1 MICTVC
7 GGKIRDEAR
16 FCAHCGQKVHVKKSI
31 VNVEFTDKTSAD
43 TENNQEI
50 DEENKKFIETETLR
64 LFKEKSGEI
73 DFPERGSSKYLSN
86 LEIPSFKG
94 LRGREVHVSITAR
107 DIEKLMEK
115 EGIEFRDGLWKKD
128 FEGICAICSLD
139 DTLDLVYH
147 CIKGKNENKFCC
159 ELHGYLNKKTDVSGI
174 YSQFVFP
181 ENWDGNKIELWKK
194 DITRSEQERREKTL
208 DYYKT
213 GMMEKLYCCVCDEEI
228 DFIEQYQNGGF
239 CEKCKTKKSGEES
252 ESEKLWQLEVGK
264 YRIGSVFEV
273 LDKPDTA
280 TGDLETGQ
288 MYQLK
293 YKKGKRVYMARL
305 DLKGKP
311 VTGKGH
317 WYLGIPHYFK
327 HQPARKITK
336 AYK

>member
-7 GGKIRDEAR
+7 GGKIREEAR

-31 VNVEFTDKTSAD
+31 VNVEFTDKTSGNIED
-43 TENNQEI
+43 NQEV

-64 LFKEKSGEI
+64 IFKEKSSEI
-73 DFPERGSSKYLSN
+73 DFPDRESSKYLSN
-86 LEIPSFKG
+86 LEIPSFTN
-94 LRGREVHVSITAR
+94 LRGRQVHVSITAR
-107 DIEKLMEK
+107 DIERLMEK

-128 FEGICAICSLD
+128 FEGICSICSLD

-159 ELHGYLNKKTDVSGI
+159 ELHGYLDKKTDVSGI

-181 ENWDGNKIELWKK
+181 ENWDSNKIELWKK

-213 GMMEKLYCCVCDEEI
+213 GMMEKIYCCICDKEI
-228 DFIEQYQNGGF
+228 DFIEQYQNSGF
-239 CEKCKTKKSGEES
+239 CETCKTKKVREQS

-264 YRIGSVFEV
+264 YKIGSVFKV
-273 LDKPDTA
+273 IDKPDTG
-280 TGDLETGQ
+280 TGELETGQ
-288 MYQLK
+288 MYELK
-293 YKKGKRVYMARL
+293 YKKGKRVYLVRL

-311 VTGKGH
+311 LMGKGY

-327 HQPARKITK
+327 HQPVRKITK
-336 AYK
+336 TYK